1 MVITGNN
8 VLMVKFGFE
17 EFENSLRNYSLR
29 NYSLNYFQ
37 INIRNISDIRT
48 AEKYKNGTILQGC
61 LNFQVSI
68 ADTPLCNLSI

>member
-17 EFENSLRNYSLR
+17 D
-29 NYSLNYFQ
+29 
-37 INIRNISDIRT
+37 IRNISDIRT